1 MSSILLYLCLL
12 LLGGFLSYKG
22 WIWKSLYEKIDK
34 LQMLCLFILL
44 FIMGLRI
51 GMDDRVLDAF
61 AQIGLH
67 AILYGI
73 ATVIGSLLM
82 VRILLHFFRR
92 RSNDL

>member
-1 MSSILLYLCLL
+1 MSSILLYLFLL
-12 LLGGFLSYKG
+12 ILGGFLSYKG
-22 WIWKSLYEKIDK
+22 LIWKALSEKIDK
-34 LQMLCLFILL
+34 LQLICLFILL

-73 ATVIGSLLM
+73 ATVIGSLIM
-82 VRILLHFFRR
+82 VRLFMTLFRR
-92 RSNDL
+92 RANDL